1 MVKNIFTKSDDRRS
15 FTVESRMQKIMMRAY
30 EKGILIPAFNA
41 AYHEMVKPICET
53 LVRLETFG
61 LVEIARPDI
70 EKFGIESFTRAALEY
85 KKYQNPEY
93 MSLHQ
98 DHVPVIDED
107 QKQVDYR
114 SLVREALDAGYG
126 SVMIDGSRLPL
137 DENIRVT
144 REIVELAHGKNVPVE
159 AELGAVL
166 GHESGPLPPYEEL
179 FSSGRGFTRPEDAK
193 RFVEETDV
201 DWLSVSIGNIHGA
214 ITGAAKDEKKLE
226 ARLNIDHL
234 KKLKAVTGIPLV
246 LHGGSGIQKKY
257 IMEAIKNGLTKLNI
271 GTNIRQPYE
280 RALRET
286 NDIQKAQEA
295 VSKEMESLIVDFFEI
310 AGTKKLLEG

>member
-1 MVKNIFTKSDDRRS
+1 MET
-15 FTVESRMQKIMMRAY
+15 AY
-30 EKGILIPAFNA
+30 HRGILVPAFNA

-53 LVRLETFG
+53 LVRLKTFG

-70 EKFGIESFTRAALEY
+70 EKFGIESFSTAAETY
-85 KKYQNPEY
+85 RQYENPEY

-98 DHVPVIDED
+98 DHVPVVDED
-107 QKQVDYR
+107 NLRVDYM
-114 SLVREALDAGYG
+114 SLIEQALQAGYK

-137 DENIRVT
+137 EDNIRVT
-144 REIVELAHGKNVPVE
+144 REIVELAHAKNVPVE

-179 FSSGRGFTRPEDAK
+179 FTSGKGFTRPEDAK
-193 RFVEETDV
+193 RFVEETGV

-226 ARLNIDHL
+226 ARLNIEHL

-257 IMEAIKNGLTKLNI
+257 IIQAIKNGLTKLNI

-280 RALRET
+280 KVLRET
-286 NDIQKAQEA
+286 NSVPKAQEA
-295 VSKEMESLIVDFFEI
+295 VSKEMENLIVGFYEI
-310 AGTKKLLEG
+310 AGTKNLLEG

>member
-1 MVKNIFTKSDDRRS
+1 MET
-15 FTVESRMQKIMMRAY
+15 AY
-30 EKGILIPAFNA
+30 HRGMLVPAFNA

-61 LVEIARPDI
+61 LVEVARPDI
-70 EKFGIESFTRAALEY
+70 EKFGIENFSKAAETY
-85 KKYQNPEY
+85 RQYENAEY

-98 DHVPVIDED
+98 DHVPVVDED
-107 QKQVDYR
+107 GLRVDYGPLIEEGLQ
-114 SLVREALDAGYG
+114 SGYS

-137 DENIRVT
+137 EDNIRVT
-144 REIVELAHGKNVPVE
+144 RKIVELAHVQDVPVE

-166 GHESGPLPPYEEL
+166 GHENGPLPPYEEL

-193 RFVEETDV
+193 RFVEETGV

-226 ARLNIDHL
+226 ARLNIEHL

-257 IMEAIKNGLTKLNI
+257 IMEAVRNGLTKLNI

-280 RALRET
+280 QVLKETGSVRE
-286 NDIQKAQEA
+286 AQGA
-295 VSKEMESLIVDFFEI
+295 VSKEMERLIVGFFEI
-310 AGTKKLLEG
+310 AGSKKLLEE

>member
-1 MVKNIFTKSDDRRS
+1 MET
-15 FTVESRMQKIMMRAY
+15 AY
-30 EKGILIPAFNA
+30 HRGILVPAFNA

-70 EKFGIESFTRAALEY
+70 EKFGIESFSTAAETY
-85 KKYQNPEY
+85 RQYENPEY

-107 QKQVDYR
+107 NLRIDYR
-114 SLVREALDAGYG
+114 SLIEQALQAGYS
-126 SVMIDGSRLPL
+126 SVMIDGSRLPFE
-137 DENIRVT
+137 DNIRVT
-144 REIVELAHGKNVPVE
+144 REIVELAHEKNVPVE

-179 FSSGRGFTRPEDAK
+179 FTSGKGFTRPEDAK
-193 RFVEETDV
+193 RFVEETGV
-201 DWLSVSIGNIHGA
+201 DWLSVSIGNSHGA

-226 ARLNIDHL
+226 ARLNIEHL
-234 KKLKAVTGIPLV
+234 KKLKTATGIPLV

-257 IMEAIKNGLTKLNI
+257 IIQAIKNGLTKLNI

-280 RALRET
+280 KTLKET
-286 NDIQKAQEA
+286 NSVPKAQEA
-295 VSKEMESLIVDFFEI
+295 VSKERENWIVWFYEI
-310 AGTKKLLEG
+310 AGTKKLLEE

>member
-1 MVKNIFTKSDDRRS
+1 M
-15 FTVESRMQKIMMRAY
+15 ESRVQKIMEKAY
-30 EKGILIPAFNA
+30 HEGILVPAFNA

-70 EKFGIESFTRAALEY
+70 EKFGIDNFSTAAQMY
-85 KKYQNPEY
+85 RKYENPEY

-98 DHVPVIDED
+98 DHVPVVDED
-107 QKQVDYR
+107 NLQVDYR
-114 SLVREALDAGYG
+114 ALIQEALQADYN
-126 SVMIDGSRLPL
+126 SVMIDGSRLSL
-137 DENIRVT
+137 EDNIHVT
-144 REIVELAHGKNVPVE
+144 HEIVQLAHAKNVPVE

-179 FSSGRGFTRPEDAK
+179 FSSGKGFTRPEDAK
-193 RFVEETDV
+193 RFVEETGV

-214 ITGAAKDEKKLE
+214 ITGAAKDERKLE
-226 ARLNIDHL
+226 ARLNIEHL

-280 RALRET
+280 KVLRET
-286 NDIQKAQEA
+286 NSIPKAQEA
-295 VSKEMESLIVDFFEI
+295 VSKEMENLIVGFYEI